1 MSHPISNLVSMTS
14 GHRTNTNSG
23 HASDWLSAS
32 QSAMNVVTA
41 GLTEAPFGP
50 AIEAIDQYRRQ
61 LDATEAL
68 LIARRSQAGHSDR
81 STEGVIKQSG
91 GISKGEAKRRTS
103 RAAAIEKNPKLAKKL
118 VDGDI
123 STEQVDLI
131 ADASSKTDGLAA
143 HDDELIDELSAINP
157 DLGRAVAQKFVDD
170 HMTPEERLSRYE
182 RQRKRRKAYKRRS
195 FNGMSQLILE
205 ADDESIDSMFRSLV
219 KRGDSM
225 YRADGGRDV
234 PGSKHPRTNEQRLF
248 DAAKEKLLSE
258 LEVDVTI
265 KHQDTHPDDEPTSN
279 STTTSQRPSQTAAS
293 SSARSPSHKVSQ
305 PRSRPGERPTMV
317 FTCNL
322 TDITN
327 DPELLAQWEA
337 ELIGTGIVP
346 TPVASYYRCISEFA
360 GQIVNG
366 KGEVLWHG
374 RSVRHATPGQWVA
387 LVVRDRGCIKCGADA
402 HRCEAHHL
410 LPFSAPAKGETNID
424 NMVLMCVDCHHWVH
438 ETDTTIVWDPGTG
451 TWQYRNARWE
461 ERAAKGPPR
470 RRRPAKNAEQR
481 PPSAKPQQRQ
491 FSGT

>member
-1 MSHPISNLVSMTS
+1 MTS
-14 GHRTNTNSG
+14 GHRTTTNSG

-41 GLTEAPFGP
+41 GLAEAPFGP
-50 AIEAIDQYRRQ
+50 AIEAIDEFRRK

-68 LIARRSQAGHSDR
+68 LIARRTQAGHSDR

-91 GISKGEAKRRTS
+91 GISKGEAKKRTS
-103 RAAAIEKNPKLAKKL
+103 RAATIEKNPKLAKKL

-123 STEQVDLI
+123 STEQIDLI

-143 HDDELIDELSAINP
+143 HDDELIDEVSAINP
-157 DLGRAVAQKFVDD
+157 DLGRAVARKFIDD

-219 KRGDSM
+219 KRGDRM
-225 YRADGGRDV
+225 YREDGGRDV

-248 DAAKEKLLSE
+248 DAAKEKILSE
-258 LEVDVTI
+258 LEVPSS
-265 KHQDTHPDDEPTSN
+265 DTASK
-279 STTTSQRPSQTAAS
+279 TAPP
-293 SSARSPSHKVSQ
+293 SPSRKVSQ

-317 FTCNL
+317 FTTKL
-322 TDITN
+322 SDVTN
-327 DPELLAQWEA
+327 DPDLLAQWQA

-346 TPVASYYRCISEFA
+346 APVASYYRCISEFA
-360 GQIVNG
+360 GQILSD

-374 RSVRHATPGQWVA
+374 RSVRRATPGQWVA
-387 LVVRDRGCIKCGADA
+387 LVARDGGCVRCGADP
-402 HRCEAHHL
+402 HLCEAHHII
-410 LPFSAPAKGETNID
+410 PFNASAKGETNID
-424 NMVLMCVDCHHWVH
+424 EMVLVCLDCHHWVH
-438 ETDTTIVWDPGTG
+438 ETNTTIMWEPGTG

-461 ERAAKGPPR
+461 ERAPKKRPDKRPSRTQPEHPLTDRGPTHNASTQHPR
-470 RRRPAKNAEQR
+470 LL
-481 PPSAKPQQRQ
+481 
-491 FSGT
+491 